1 MLRKNIFLS
10 TLLLCA
16 AFSIAEAQSK
26 IAFLD
31 ASKILKKMP
40 EAIDAES
47 RLQALINGWNRDAN
61 EMQAELDRKRNEYDR
76 KKLIMTDGERSA
88 IEIDMADIK
97 SRLDKFRQEKYGPT
111 GELFSQQTSLM
122 QPAYDK
128 LKKTIDEIAVEGKF
142 DYVFD
147 RNSKDYSM
155 LYSNAKFDL
164 TLQVAKKLGIE
175 TNDIFN
181 IPLLDKSTPNTNTP
195 NKNSNPHSN
204 MPPQTPPP
212 PPPGSIVQPK

>member
-1 MLRKNIFLS
+1 MLRKIFYLS
-10 TLLLCA
+10 ILILCA
-16 AFSIAEAQSK
+16 ASTSIEAQSR

-31 ASKILKKMP
+31 ASKILKRMP

-47 RLQALINGWNRDAN
+47 RLQTLVNGWNRDAS

-97 SRLDKFRQEKYGPT
+97 SRLDKFRQDKYGPS

-128 LKKTIDEIAVEGKF
+128 LKKIIDEIAVEGKF

-147 RNSKDYSM
+147 RNSKDYGM

-175 TNDIFN
+175 TSDVFSV
-181 IPLLDKSTPNTNTP
+181 PLLDKSNPNAP
-195 NKNSNPHSN
+195 NRSPNPHSN
-204 MPPQTPPP
+204 MPQQTPPP
-212 PPPGSIVQPK
+212 PGTIVQPK